1 MGVTEVGL
9 GLSFLGYAGEDYEV
23 KIPLMTCDMS
33 SLGVTGG
40 DTEVSHPHSPEITCL
55 WSKAAVDGI
64 GLDHG
69 RNPAEMS
76 D

>member
-1 MGVTEVGL
+1 M
-9 GLSFLGYAGEDYEV
+9 
-23 KIPLMTCDMS
+23 KIPLMTCDLS

-55 WSKAAVDGI
+55 WSKAAVHGI